1 MERAVREGNPLG
13 TERVEKLM
21 IRYAI
26 PSIISIVVNS
36 LYNMVDQIFIGQGVG
51 YLGNAATNVILP
63 LSTLLIALGLL
74 IGDGAA
80 SYMSLCLGMGDSK
93 TAAHGVGNAVTLT
106 IGTGIVMAVLFGA
119 FLPEFCGLFGAT
131 ESSMSYALDY
141 GYIIVLGFPF
151 AIIDSALGSIIR
163 ADGQPKA
170 SMAGLLIGCVT
181 NIICDP
187 LFIFVF
193 HWGVRGAALATI
205 LGQALNA
212 VYFILCLFRFK
223 SIKLKKSYFTLETEI
238 IRKFL
243 PLGLSSFFTQVA
255 AVLVIAV
262 MNNVLVSYGAQ
273 SKYGA
278 DIPLAALGITMK
290 VSNLITG
297 VSLGIAT
304 GIQPILGYNYGSRQ
318 YDRVKYTYKLAL
330 LSATVIL
337 AIAFVIFQVF
347 PEQIISIFG
356 QESDLYMEFAVKCFR
371 IYLCGCFMIGAGG
384 VTGILFQAIGKPV
397 PAALLS
403 LSRQIIF
410 LIPALLIFSYLF
422 GVEGALW
429 AGPFSDIL
437 SGVISLI
444 VVVACWNK
452 IFAGGKEDAYSSSK
466 TAHSFG

>member
-1 MERAVREGNPLG
+1 M
-13 TERVEKLM
+13 
-21 IRYAI
+21 
-26 PSIISIVVNS
+26 
-36 LYNMVDQIFIGQGVG
+36 
-51 YLGNAATNVILP
+51 
-63 LSTLLIALGLL
+63 
-74 IGDGAA
+74 
-80 SYMSLCLGMGDSK
+80 
-93 TAAHGVGNAVTLT
+93 
-106 IGTGIVMAVLFGA
+106 
-119 FLPEFCGLFGAT
+119 
-131 ESSMSYALDY
+131 
-141 GYIIVLGFPF
+141 
-151 AIIDSALGSIIR
+151 
-163 ADGQPKA
+163 
-170 SMAGLLIGCVT
+170 
-181 NIICDP
+181 
-187 LFIFVF
+187 
-193 HWGVRGAALATI
+193 
-205 LGQALNA
+205 
-212 VYFILCLFRFK
+212 
-223 SIKLKKSYFTLETEI
+223 
-238 IRKFL
+238 
-243 PLGLSSFFTQVA
+243 
-255 AVLVIAV
+255 LVIVV

-278 DIPLAALGITMK
+278 DIPLATLGITMK

-318 YDRVKYTYKLAL
+318 YDRVKRTYKLAL
-330 LSATVIL
+330 FSATVIL

-410 LIPALLIFSYLF
+410 LIPALLIFSYFF

-444 VVVACWNK
+444 LQLWPSGRKYLQEEKRIRKNIIERSHVSE
-452 IFAGGKEDAYSSSK
+452 EDAEVISRKKDKPRSGHYYYYTGKKWGDSPDYHLCLDSSELGIERCVSIIEK
-466 TAHSFG
+466 IYLELNDT